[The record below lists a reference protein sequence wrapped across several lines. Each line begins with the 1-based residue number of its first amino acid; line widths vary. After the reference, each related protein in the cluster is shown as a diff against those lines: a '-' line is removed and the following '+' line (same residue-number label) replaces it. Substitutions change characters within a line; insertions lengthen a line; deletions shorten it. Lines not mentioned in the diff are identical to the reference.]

1 MRLQIQW
8 AGGRPHDQQQPA
20 CHEAVCS
27 GRVLGQ
33 AACVAHRSKQPPGL
47 EHLPW
52 ISHSP
57 REPMACVRRSSTPTK
72 EEAWGKDQSCHEG
85 PARGTG
91 AEDRASRRELK
102 TGVLGAS
109 V

>member
-20 CHEAVCS
+20 CHEAVCL

-57 REPMACVRRSSTPTK
+57 PGAHGLCPQELNSHQRGSL
-72 EEAWGKDQSCHEG
+72 GKGSKL
-85 PARGTG
+85 P
-91 AEDRASRRELK
+91 
-102 TGVLGAS
+102 
-109 V
+109 